1 MNHINPKIG
10 TWLEKS
16 LWQTA
21 LEFGM
26 SKMRCSGKEME
37 QEESADDIRVADAED
52 DDREDPR
59 DRTPL

>member
-1 MNHINPKIG
+1 M
-10 TWLEKS
+10 EKS
-16 LWQTA
+16 LWETA

-37 QEESADDIRVADAED
+37 QEESADDIRVVADAED